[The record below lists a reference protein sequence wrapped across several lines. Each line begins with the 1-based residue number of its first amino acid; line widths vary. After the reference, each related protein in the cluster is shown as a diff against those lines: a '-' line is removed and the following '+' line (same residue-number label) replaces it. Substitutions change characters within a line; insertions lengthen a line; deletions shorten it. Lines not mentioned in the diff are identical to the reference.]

1 MGTPRRFFNWRSDRL
16 ILALILGGALIVAFL
31 VQQKISFLNF
41 FFLPVILAGYYL
53 GKRQAVLSAF
63 FCILLVTLYVIFESR
78 LAHAPLPLDFDTILN
93 LVTWGCFLILTGGLM
108 GSLTDERGRK
118 IRKMREAYVGILG
131 VVLKYLEM
139 ADDERPRSVRLAL
152 LAGRIGRAAGL
163 DRRDE
168 ENLKSAAL
176 LAEAG
181 SLRQSLPLFSEVS
194 RFMEDETTSETTLN
208 DRERVTLRTTASLLK
223 DVEPIL
229 NGYFHHY
236 VDGAGLVDKDL
247 SRIPLA
253 SSILALAEL
262 YDRMVSLGPQKWG
275 TEEIRSWED
284 LQKMSGLAFPET
296 AVHALRE
303 VDLKMR

>member
-1 MGTPRRFFNWRSDRL
+1 MGTTRRLFNWRSDRL

-63 FCILLVTLYVIFESR
+63 FCILLVTLYIIFESR
-78 LAHAPLPLDFDTILN
+78 LPRAPLPLGFDTLLN
-93 LVTWGCFLILTGGLM
+93 LVTWGCFLILTGALM

-131 VVLKYLEM
+131 VVLKYLEA

-181 SLRQSLPLFSEVS
+181 TLRQSLPLFAEVS
-194 RFMEDETTSETTLN
+194 HFMEDETTSETTLS

-229 NGYFHHY
+229 SGYFLHY

-247 SRIPLA
+247 ARIPLA
-253 SSILALAEL
+253 SSVLALAEL
-262 YDRMVSLGPQKWG
+262 YDRMVSLGPLRWG
-275 TEEIRSWED
+275 AAEIKSWED
-284 LQKMSGLAFPET
+284 LEKLAGRAFPEA
-296 AVHALRE
+296 AVRALRE
-303 VDLKMR
+303 VDLKTH

>member
-1 MGTPRRFFNWRSDRL
+1 MGTSRRLFNWRSDRL
-16 ILALILGGALIVAFL
+16 ILILILGGALIVAFL

-63 FCILLVTLYVIFESR
+63 FCILLVTLYLIFESR
-78 LAHAPLPLDFDTILN
+78 LPNAPLPLGFDTILN
-93 LVTWGCFLILTGGLM
+93 LVTWGCFLILTGALM

-181 SLRQSLPLFSEVS
+181 TLRQSLPLFAEVS
-194 RFMEDETTSETTLN
+194 RFMEDETTSETTLS

-229 NGYFHHY
+229 SGYFRHY

-247 SRIPLA
+247 SQIPLA
-253 SSILALAEL
+253 SSVLALAEL
-262 YDRMVSLGPQKWG
+262 YDRMVSLGPLRWG
-275 TEEIRSWED
+275 AAEIMSWED
-284 LQKMSGLAFPET
+284 LEKLAGRAFPD
-296 AVHALRE
+296 AAMRALRE
-303 VDLKMR
+303 VDLKTH

>member
-1 MGTPRRFFNWRSDRL
+1 MGTNRRFINWRSDRL
-16 ILALILGGALIVAFL
+16 ILAVILAGAIVGAFL
-31 VQQKISFLNF
+31 VQQKLSFLNF

-63 FCILLVTLYVIFESR
+63 FCILLVALYVIFESR
-78 LAHAPLPLDFDTILN
+78 QPRSPLPLDLDTILN
-93 LVTWGCFLILTGGLM
+93 LVTWGGFLILTGALM
-108 GSLTDERGRK
+108 GSLTDQRAQK

-131 VVLKYLEM
+131 VMLKYLEM

-168 ENLKSAAL
+168 ENVKSAAL

-181 SLRQSLPLFSEVS
+181 NLRHSLSLFAEVS
-194 RFMEDETTSETTLN
+194 RYMEDEASSEAAL
-208 DRERVTLRTTASLLK
+208 DGRERVTLRSTASLLK

-229 NGYFHHY
+229 TGYFRHY
-236 VDGAGLVDKDL
+236 VDASEVIDKDL
-247 SRIPLA
+247 SRVPLA
-253 SSILALAEL
+253 SAVLALAEL

-275 TEEIRSWED
+275 GEEIKSWES
-284 LQKMSGLAFPET
+284 LEKLAGRAFPEA
-296 AVHALRE
+296 AVRALRE
-303 VDLKMR
+303 VDRNTA